1 MENCC
6 RSSNVPRRK
15 QLSSWTLVIIRSVA
29 CTPEIVKLTSLQSLN
44 LWSNQLSSLPPE
56 IVKLTSLQSLN
67 LWSNQLSS
75 PPPEIGKLEQLKT
88 IDLRGNPIP
97 IPPEILGPK
106 QSWIPPGDQ
115 SSQSVR

>member
-1 MENCC
+1 MTDGELLQIIE
-6 RSSNVPRRK
+6 RAAEEAALELDLSN
-15 QLSSWTLVIIRSVA
+15 
-29 CTPEIVKLTSLQSLN
+29 
-44 LWSNQLSSLPPE
+44 NQVSSLPPE

-106 QSWIPPGDQ
+106 QSWVPPGDR